1 MMLWLLFLWVL
12 YGFCCCC
19 RCCLC
24 FTRCV
29 PMFTLSFTHF
39 QWFYTRCGDSSRF
52 LLTSVLKLTIKSH
65 LRDNKRRIY
74 GRIYIICMRL
84 ELTIRIHEKD
94 IKPKKLMHFENYSGW
109 IYMVQKHKHLI
120 YLQETYH
127 HIIWSSTKLKLVS
140 STTSNVWYI
149 QVRLEKLWKSMKCLE
164 FADAKKNQNAEQLKK
179 LYISLFQFKFIIWMV
194 SFGFQLKIRY
204 SITVHWFH

>member
-1 MMLWLLFLWVL
+1 
-12 YGFCCCC
+12 
-19 RCCLC
+19 
-24 FTRCV
+24 
-29 PMFTLSFTHF
+29 MFTLSFTHF

-127 HIIWSSTKLKLVS
+127 NIIWSSTKLKLVS

-164 FADAKKNQNAEQLKK
+164 FKCYGCGCEKKPKCWTIKEIIYFIVSIQIYHLNGLCRFSAKNKIFNYCSLIPLVEIIIYR
-179 LYISLFQFKFIIWMV
+179 YISLVIPLCCGK
-194 SFGFQLKIRY
+194 L
-204 SITVHWFH
+204 